1 LPTPTYTPLATVTLG
16 TAVSSVTFSSIP
28 ATYRDLILVSQ
39 VRSTRAATDDDLYLQ
54 FNNDTG
60 NNYSWVRMA
69 GNGSTTASSSGTGVN
84 YMRVGNDITA
94 ANSTANVF
102 ANVVA
107 QIQDASATDKHKT
120 GLSRSDNSLVAT
132 YALAHRWA
140 NTNAITTVKVYCA
153 VGSLAAGST
162 LNLYGVIA

>member
-1 LPTPTYTPLATVTLG
+1 
-16 TAVSSVTFSSIP
+16 
-28 ATYRDLILVSQ
+28 
-39 VRSTRAATDDDLYLQ
+39 
-54 FNNDTG
+54 
-60 NNYSWVRMA
+60 
-69 GNGSTTASSSGTGVN
+69 
-84 YMRVGNDITA
+84 MRVGNDITA

-140 NTNAITTVKVYCA
+140 STSAITTVKVYCA

-162 LNLYGVIA
+162 LSLYGVIA